1 MSPIVTTAVTIT
13 YGMIGIAILL
23 NIWRILKGPDAV
35 DRILALD
42 TLTINVIAVVL
53 LLGLALGTRVYFEA
67 ALILAM
73 MGFVGTVA
81 LCKFLLGGDIIE

>member
-1 MSPIVTTAVTIT
+1 MLTIT
-13 YGMIGIAILL
+13 LNLAFIAIGIAVAL
-23 NIWRILKGPDAV
+23 NLYRLVKGPDAT

-42 TLTINVIAVVL
+42 TLTINAIAL
-53 LLGLALGTRVYFEA
+53 IMLAGMALGTSIYFEA

>member
-1 MSPIVTTAVTIT
+1 MLTIAVTIT
-13 YGMIGIAILL
+13 LGMIGLAIALSL
-23 NIWRILKGPDAV
+23 WRLWRGPSLA

-42 TLTINVIAVVL
+42 TLSINAIAVVL
-53 LLGLALGTRVYFEA
+53 ILDIMLGTTIYFEA

-81 LCKFLLGGDIIE
+81 LAKFLLGGDIIE

>member
-1 MSPIVTTAVTIT
+1 MLIIAAQIALALVGVAIVL
-13 YGMIGIAILL
+13 GL
-23 NIWRILKGPDAV
+23 WRLWRGPALA

-42 TLTINVIAVVL
+42 TITINAIAVVL
-53 LLGLALGTRVYFEA
+53 ILDIILDTAIYFEA

-81 LCKFLLGGDIIE
+81 LGKFLLGGDVIE